1 MMPGIIN
8 KISPR
13 ERFDLIIA
21 WLVISIAFAI
31 MFKNNYLVNGKIVIG
46 MLGIIFLVSFLT
58 AGIAFVLHELAHK
71 FSAMKFGYYAE
82 FRKDTYMLLMSVV
95 LAALVGVVFAAPGAT
110 VIYAQH
116 ELSKREDGIISASGP
131 AVNLLLCIPFFI
143 ILVAGSVI
151 AGLGITGILL
161 IMIGSM
167 GLSINAMI
175 AFFNLLP
182 ISILDGKKVFAWNPA
197 IFALMIAAS
206 LLLILFS
213 MDYYGM
219 MTAVMNA
226 IL

>member
-1 MMPGIIN
+1 MPSILN
-8 KISPR
+8 KITPR

-46 MLGIIFLVSFLT
+46 MLAIIFLVSFLT
-58 AGIAFVLHELAHK
+58 AGIAFVFHELAHK

-110 VIYAQH
+110 VIFAQH
-116 ELSKREDGIISASGP
+116 GLNKRENGIISASGP
-131 AVNLLLCIPFFI
+131 AINLLLCVPFFT
-143 ILVAGSVI
+143 ILLAGNVI
-151 AGLGITGILL
+151 AGSGVLAILL

-167 GLSINAMI
+167 GLSVNAMI

-182 ISILDGKKVFAWNPA
+182 ISILDGKKVFAWNPV
-197 IFALMIAAS
+197 IFAVMIIAS
-206 LLLILFS
+206 FVLILLS
-213 MDYYGM
+213 MDYYGL
-219 MTAVMNA
+219 MTAIMNA